1 MRPRRATGNRAMA
14 SIESIPLPALQC
26 DAAGRIVAVN
36 FLATR
41 HFDRTA
47 QEIVGRTLEE
57 LAQLAPKACDPALVS
72 EVALADGR
80 LLLYS
85 DAPLVRR
92 LQQQVYHL
100 SRLASAGRLVS
111 VVVHE
116 INNSLSG
123 ILGYAQLLLA
133 QELPAPARRDLGRI
147 HDETLRTARV
157 AQRLLKFSRAG
168 IGERCPF
175 SLQDVVQRCVEL
187 KRRDFALHSIGV
199 EIDLPGD
206 LPPLHGDETLVA
218 QVILN
223 LLTNA
228 QQSIAAVREQGLVRV
243 SAHATTR
250 RVVLDVEDDG
260 PGIPDHL
267 HERVFEP
274 FFTSR
279 ADHSGTGLGLT
290 RCREI
295 VVEHGGEIRV
305 RRGRLS
311 GACLRL
317 LFPPATGSPARPA
330 TDREPRPPPPPPLR
344 DCRIVVIEDEPSMRD
359 LLTRAFAGNGNHTV
373 VFEHGEDALAYLAT
387 ASVDLVL
394 SDIRRPGLDGIRLH
408 ENLALTRPALLR
420 RLLFITG
427 DVLSPETAAFLQR
440 SQARWLMKPLRLEAL
455 FAEARMIVDRPNN
468 QGELFAA
475 AGA

>member
-1 MRPRRATGNRAMA
+1 MA

-26 DAAGRIVAVN
+26 DASGRIVAVN
-36 FLATR
+36 QLAAKQFER
-41 HFDRTA
+41 GP
-47 QEIVGRTLEE
+47 EELVGRTFEE
-57 LAQLAPKACDPALVS
+57 LRALLPGAAEPAPVCEIPLA
-72 EVALADGR
+72 EGR
-80 LLLYS
+80 LLLFS
-85 DAPLVRR
+85 DGALVRR

-133 QELPAPARRDLGRI
+133 QQLPPAARRDLGRI

-168 IGERCPF
+168 IGERCHF
-175 SLQDVVQRCVEL
+175 SLPDVVQRCVEL
-187 KRRDFALHSIGV
+187 KRRDFALHAICV
-199 EIDLPGD
+199 DLDLPAD

-228 QQSIAAVREQGLVRV
+228 QQSITAVREQGLVRI

-250 RVVLDVEDDG
+250 RVVVDVEDDG

-279 ADHSGTGLGLT
+279 PNDSGTGLGLT
-290 RCREI
+290 LCREI

-305 RRGRLS
+305 RRGRLP

-317 LFPPATGSPARPA
+317 LFPPATGSAARP
-330 TDREPRPPPPPPLR
+330 TSSHEPLPPPPPLR

-373 VFEHGEDALAYLAT
+373 VFEHGEDALPYLAT
-387 ASVDLVL
+387 ASVDLIL
-394 SDIRRPGLDGIRLH
+394 SDIRRPGVDGIRLH
-408 ENLALTRPALLR
+408 DHLALTRPALLR

-440 SQARWLMKPLRLEAL
+440 SQARWLMKPLRLDAL
-455 FAEARMIVDRPNN
+455 FQEARTIVERPNN

-475 AGA
+475 AGT

>member
-1 MRPRRATGNRAMA
+1 MA

-47 QEIVGRTLEE
+47 EEIVGRTLEE
-57 LAQLAPKACDPALVS
+57 VAQFAPKACDPALVS
-72 EVALADGR
+72 EIELADGR

-133 QELPAPARRDLGRI
+133 QELPPAARRDLGRI

-168 IGERCPF
+168 IGERSHF
-175 SLQDVVQRCVEL
+175 ALADVVQRCVEL
-187 KRRDFALHSIGV
+187 KRRDFALHSIKV
-199 EIDLPGD
+199 ELDLPPE

-218 QVILN
+218 QVIVN

-228 QQSIAAVREQGLVRV
+228 QQSISAVREQGLVRV

-250 RVVLDVEDDG
+250 RVVIDIEDDG

-267 HERVFEP
+267 QERVFEP

-279 ADHSGTGLGLT
+279 ADNSGTGLGLT
-290 RCREI
+290 LCREI

-305 RRGRLS
+305 RRGHLP

-317 LFPPATGSPARPA
+317 LFPPASGAAAPPARSDEPA
-330 TDREPRPPPPPPLR
+330 PAPARLS
-344 DCRIVVIEDEPSMRD
+344 DCRVVVIEDEPSMRD

-373 VFEHGEDALAYLAT
+373 VFEHGEDALPYLAT
-387 ASVDLVL
+387 ASVDLIL
-394 SDIRRPGLDGIRLH
+394 SDIRRPGVDGIRLH
-408 ENLALTRPALLR
+408 EHLALTRPALLR

-440 SQARWLMKPLRLEAL
+440 TQARWLMKPLKLDAL
-455 FAEARMIVDRPNN
+455 FREARTIVERPNN

>member
-1 MRPRRATGNRAMA
+1 MA

-26 DAAGRIVAVN
+26 DASGRIVASN

-41 HFDRTA
+41 HFDRSA
-47 QEIVGRTLEE
+47 EELVGRTLVE
-57 LAQLAPKACDPALVS
+57 LVQLAPKAGEPPAA
-72 EVALADGR
+72 EIELADGR

-133 QELPAPARRDLGRI
+133 QELPPAARRDLGRI

-168 IGERCPF
+168 IGERCHF
-175 SLQDVVQRCVEL
+175 ALIDVVQRCVEL
-187 KRRDFALHSIGV
+187 KRRDFALHSIRV
-199 EIDLPGD
+199 ELDLPTD
-206 LPPLHGDETLVA
+206 LPALHGDETLVA

-228 QQSIAAVREQGLVRV
+228 QQSIAAVRQQGLVRV
-243 SAHATTR
+243 SAHATSR
-250 RVVLDVEDDG
+250 RVVVDIEDDG
-260 PGIPDHL
+260 PGIPEHL
-267 HERVFEP
+267 FERVFEP

-279 ADHSGTGLGLT
+279 PDHSGTGLGLT
-290 RCREI
+290 LCREI

-305 RRGRLS
+305 RRGHLP

-317 LFPPATGSPARPA
+317 LFPPAEGAVTPCAGSTEPAQPA
-330 TDREPRPPPPPPLR
+330 PPLR
-344 DCRIVVIEDEPSMRD
+344 DCRVVVIEDEPSMRD

-373 VFEHGEDALAYLAT
+373 VFEHGEDALPYLAT
-387 ASVDLVL
+387 ASVDLIL
-394 SDIRRPGLDGIRLH
+394 SDIRRPGVDGIRLH
-408 ENLALTRPALLR
+408 EHLALTRPALLR

-440 SQARWLMKPLRLEAL
+440 TQARWLMKPLKLDAL
-455 FAEARMIVDRPNN
+455 FQEARNIVERPSN